1 MMKSCLIASFL
12 TLGAMAAEPAAP
24 PKEPAPGEKAEKA
37 EQPVADVVSFTKL
50 RLDYAKRPDFTAD
63 WSTDAKRDEVFDAFK
78 EKDYQKAFDLS
89 GKWLEGCPVDAEMHQ
104 LRAAAAR
111 RLGDL
116 KSYMHHSYF
125 SAGLMQSVMASGD
138 GKTSKTGFKVIA
150 VAEEY
155 AILRD
160 FGAELSSQSLVDG
173 PCDKMVCKLPN
184 GKEGTIY
191 FDIKL
196 ALEAERRGLQKK

>member
-1 MMKSCLIASFL
+1 MKSCLLLPFL
-12 TLGAMAAEPAAP
+12 LVGALAAEPDAP
-24 PKEPAPGEKAEKA
+24 AKPSASVEKVEL
-37 EQPVADVVSFTKL
+37 PSADVSYFTKL
-50 RLDYAKRPDFTAD
+50 RLDYAKRPDFAGD
-63 WSTDAKRDEVFDAFK
+63 WTTDEKRDALFDAFK
-78 EKDYQKAFDLS
+78 EGGYQRAFELS
-89 GKWLEGCPVDAEMHQ
+89 GKWLEGCPVDAEAHM

-116 KSYMHHSYF
+116 KSYMYHSYF
-125 SAGLMQSVMASGD
+125 STGLMQSVIASGD
-138 GKTSKTGFKVIA
+138 GKTAKTGFKVIA

-173 PCDKMVCKLPN
+173 PCDKMVCKMPG

-191 FDIKL
+191 FNVAL
-196 ALEAERRGLQKK
+196 AMEAGRRGLEKK